1 MKLNNDMRCLI
12 ETLFNRVIDFN
23 ESSKVEKA
31 VIHLTEKGIYLFFN
45 FDHWEDES
53 GVYATTE
60 KQLAEM
66 ISWLEEKIT
75 LSQKGEEDPKAEAQ
89 RELDKEQ
96 I

>member
-1 MKLNNDMRCLI
+1 M
-12 ETLFNRVIDFN
+12 DFN
-23 ESSKVEKA
+23 ESSKVEQA
-31 VIHLTEKGIYLFFN
+31 AIHLTTKGIYLFFN

-53 GVYATTE
+53 GIWATTE

-66 ISWLEEKIT
+66 ISWLENKIA
-75 LSQKGEEDPKAEAQ
+75 LSQKDEIDPKAEAQ

>member
-1 MKLNNDMRCLI
+1 MKLNNDVRCLV
-12 ETLFNRVIDFN
+12 ETLVNRVMDFN
-23 ESSKVEKA
+23 ESSKVEQA
-31 VIHLTEKGIYLFFN
+31 AIHLTTKGIYLFFN

-53 GVYATTE
+53 GIWATTE

-66 ISWLEEKIT
+66 ISWLENKIA
-75 LSQKGEEDPKAEAQ
+75 LSQKDEIDPKAEAQ